1 MKLLSLRCC
10 AVLAFAVC
18 FAAVGCGKKAP
29 EGMPE
34 TVPFKV
40 KVTNGGK
47 GIADVQIELVN
58 PKIQGSIAG
67 STNSSGVAEIKTTFK
82 NFTANGAP
90 VGEYRVRLKKDPLA
104 EHWKTNDEILAM
116 GVGER
121 AEYYDEYNAK
131 CEELPREV
139 PKILGDYDGTPLTT
153 TVSDGGEAEF
163 DVAEYFEE

>member
-1 MKLLSLRCC
+1 MKTLSLRFG
-10 AVLAFAVC
+10 AVLTLALC

-40 KVTNGGK
+40 KVTSGGK
-47 GIADVQIELVN
+47 GVADVQIELVN

-82 NFTANGAP
+82 NFTADGAP
-90 VGEYRVRLKKDPLA
+90 VGDYRVRLRKDPLV
-104 EHWKTNDEILAM
+104 EHWKTDEEILAM

-121 AEYYDEYNAK
+121 AEYYAEFEAK
-131 CEELPREV
+131 CDELPREV
-139 PKILGDYDGTPLTT
+139 PKILGDYDGTPLTA
-153 TVSDGGEAEF
+153 TVSDGGEVEF
-163 DVAEYFEE
+163 DVAEHAEE